1 MRAAVITALAFLATC
16 CAGIAGYNRQAEAL
30 ALACARA
37 SERTDQAIAEC
48 YDRYGL
54 EIPEGI

>member
-1 MRAAVITALAFLATC
+1 MRALAIIALAFLATC